1 MAKNLDAMI
10 NKIGFE
16 IVSKGI
22 VSETEINKMLG
33 VLANDGVYAW
43 WVYIK
48 SKLNWKFTKDKR
60 KFEEFQLIKFLFILA
75 ELNELFAKYGEIIS
89 DKKIEEICTL
99 QNEIELLTKEIGQLT
114 KEVKKERNIDNRQ
127 KENELN
133 QKKEEKNKK
142 ENERNNK
149 LDNFFHQ
156 LSENLPDLLFFREI
170 LEKILI
176 YARYHAKA
184 MGEGNE

>member
-33 VLANDGVYAW
+33 VLANDGVYAL
-43 WVYIK
+43 WVFSNDKLKFK
-48 SKLNWKFTKDKR
+48 S
-60 KFEEFQLIKFLFILA
+60 IKFWKTLFS
-75 ELNELFAKYGEIIS
+75 KDEIIKAFS
-89 DKKIEEICTL
+89 KYNINEVKSLTAENNSKIEQEN
-99 QNEIELLTKEIGQLT
+99 NEKEKKQIFNNWQ
-114 KEVKKERNIDNRQ
+114 KEVS
-127 KENELN
+127 
-133 QKKEEKNKK
+133 EK
-142 ENERNNK
+142 
-149 LDNFFHQ
+149 FFHR
-156 LSENLPDLLFFREI
+156 LFENLPDLLFFREI